1 MIDLKPDGFLFSFE
15 GISSDHK
22 SPKKSHLQVRQ
33 LNETSHYRDSPHRS
47 VRGLSGRHSE
57 SLTQSKRD
65 NSGEEQEDLP
75 ADNDSTQNN
84 PSSNSDVVSEE
95 GTPVDENFV
104 LGRNRSMEEEEE
116 GVGRGGL
123 VGVRE
128 YREMSPR
135 AKGTEIQRGERS
147 VSSRNN
153 HSLSSV
159 RNRRDESHTR
169 NSLYSGAE
177 EDNEMVPSYS
187 TSPGEGGDLSR
198 AKKQPTPHKQSTPHK
213 QPTPHKQSNSHEEDI
228 IHSPE
233 KKVRQSKQQ
242 SDIPN
247 QSVVQVCVM
256 VQVPNARVKKIV

>member
-33 LNETSHYRDSPHRS
+33 LNESSHYRDSPHRS
-47 VRGLSGRHSE
+47 VRGLSGRHRE

-95 GTPVDENFV
+95 GASVV

-147 VSSRNN
+147 VSSHNN

-159 RNRRDESHTR
+159 RNRRDESQTR

-198 AKKQPTPHKQSTPHK
+198 AKKQPTPHKQPTPQK

-247 QSVVQVCVM
+247 QSVVQVRVM

>member
-15 GISSDHK
+15 GISSNHK

-33 LNETSHYRDSPHRS
+33 LNESSHYRDSPHRS
-47 VRGLSGRHSE
+47 VHELGGRHSE

-84 PSSNSDVVSEE
+84 PSSNSDVVSED
-95 GTPVDENFV
+95 GASVV
-104 LGRNRSMEEEEE
+104 LGRNRSMEEEEEE

-147 VSSRNN
+147 VSSHNN

-159 RNRRDESHTR
+159 RNRRDESQTR

-256 VQVPNARVKKIV
+256 VQVPNERVKKIK

>member
-1 MIDLKPDGFLFSFE
+1 MNDRSETRCILFSFE

-65 NSGEEQEDLP
+65 NSKEEQEDLP

-84 PSSNSDVVSEE
+84 PSSNSDVVSED
-95 GTPVDENFV
+95 GASVV

-116 GVGRGGL
+116 EGVGRVGL

-128 YREMSPR
+128 YREMSLR

-159 RNRRDESHTR
+159 RNRRDDTHAR

-177 EDNEMVPSYS
+177 EDNEMVQSYS

-198 AKKQPTPHKQSTPHK
+198 VKKQPTPHKQPTPQK

-233 KKVRQSKQQ
+233 KKVKQSKQQ

-247 QSVVQVCVM
+247 QSVVQVRVM

>member
-33 LNETSHYRDSPHRS
+33 LNESSHYRDSPHRS
-47 VRGLSGRHSE
+47 VHELGGRHSE

-84 PSSNSDVVSEE
+84 PSSNSDVVSED
-95 GTPVDENFV
+95 GASVV

-128 YREMSPR
+128 YPEMSLR
-135 AKGTEIQRGERS
+135 AKGTEIQRRERS

>member
-65 NSGEEQEDLP
+65 NSKEEQEDLP

-135 AKGTEIQRGERS
+135 AKGTEIQRRERS
-147 VSSRNN
+147 VSSHNN

-159 RNRRDESHTR
+159 KNRRDDTHAR

-233 KKVRQSKQQ
+233 KKVKQSKQQ

-247 QSVVQVCVM
+247 QSVVQVRVM

>member
-128 YREMSPR
+128 YPEMSLR
-135 AKGTEIQRGERS
+135 AKGTEIQRRERS

-247 QSVVQVCVM
+247 QSVVQVRVM

>member
-65 NSGEEQEDLP
+65 NSKEEQEDLP

-95 GTPVDENFV
+95 GASVV

-256 VQVPNARVKKIV
+256 VQVPNERVKKIK

>member
-33 LNETSHYRDSPHRS
+33 LNESSHYRDSPHRS

-95 GTPVDENFV
+95 GASVV
-104 LGRNRSMEEEEE
+104 LGRNRSMEEEE

-128 YREMSPR
+128 YREMSLR

-159 RNRRDESHTR
+159 RNRRDDSHTR

-198 AKKQPTPHKQSTPHK
+198 AKKQPTPHKQPAPHK

-228 IHSPE
+228 HSPE
-233 KKVRQSKQQ
+233 KKVKQSKQQ

-247 QSVVQVCVM
+247 QSVVQVRVM
-256 VQVPNARVKKIV
+256 VQVPNERVKKIK

>member
-33 LNETSHYRDSPHRS
+33 LNESSHYRDSPHRS
-47 VRGLSGRHSE
+47 VHELGGRHSE

-95 GTPVDENFV
+95 GASVV

-128 YREMSPR
+128 YREMSLR
-135 AKGTEIQRGERS
+135 AKGTEIQRRERS
-147 VSSRNN
+147 VSSHNN

-159 RNRRDESHTR
+159 KNRRDDTHTR

-177 EDNEMVPSYS
+177 EDNEMVQSYS

-198 AKKQPTPHKQSTPHK
+198 AKKQPTPHKQPTPQK

-233 KKVRQSKQQ
+233 KKVKQSKQQ

-256 VQVPNARVKKIV
+256 VQVPNERVKKIK

>member
-22 SPKKSHLQVRQ
+22 SPKKSHFQVRQ

-47 VRGLSGRHSE
+47 VRGLSGHHSE

-95 GTPVDENFV
+95 GTPVDDNFV
-104 LGRNRSMEEEEE
+104 LGRNQSMEEEEE

-187 TSPGEGGDLSR
+187 TSSGEGGDLSR

-247 QSVVQVCVM
+247 QSVVQVRVL
-256 VQVPNARVKKIV
+256 VQVPNERVKKIK

>member
-33 LNETSHYRDSPHRS
+33 LNESSHYRDSPHRS
-47 VRGLSGRHSE
+47 VHELGGRHSE

-84 PSSNSDVVSEE
+84 PSSNSNVVSEE
-95 GTPVDENFV
+95 GASVV
-104 LGRNRSMEEEEE
+104 LGRNRSMIEEEE
-116 GVGRGGL
+116 GVGRWGL

-128 YREMSPR
+128 YREMSLR

-147 VSSRNN
+147 VSSHNN

-159 RNRRDESHTR
+159 RNRRDESQTR

-213 QPTPHKQSNSHEEDI
+213 QPTPHKQSNSNEEDI

-247 QSVVQVCVM
+247 QSVVQVRVM

>member
-33 LNETSHYRDSPHRS
+33 LNESSHYRDSPHRS
-47 VRGLSGRHSE
+47 VHELGGRHSE

-84 PSSNSDVVSEE
+84 PSSNSDVVSED
-95 GTPVDENFV
+95 GASVV
-104 LGRNRSMEEEEE
+104 LGRNRSMEEEEEE

-128 YREMSPR
+128 YREMSLR
-135 AKGTEIQRGERS
+135 AKGTEIQRRERS
-147 VSSRNN
+147 VSSHNN

-159 RNRRDESHTR
+159 RNRRDESQTR

-198 AKKQPTPHKQSTPHK
+198 AKKQPTPHKQPTPQK

-233 KKVRQSKQQ
+233 KKVKQSKQQ

-256 VQVPNARVKKIV
+256 VQVPNERVKKIK